1 MRVLWTSPH
10 CRPDWLD
17 RLGEESQGGQ
27 SVVMNKLPHALARA
41 DPGVRVDI
49 FTRLQ
54 DNDPHAA
61 NPVKFLDGDPRV
73 RLIRLPCGSID
84 RYVPKEFLYG
94 EPIAEFVEH
103 ILAFAARDG
112 LRYDLL
118 HGHYADGWETV
129 TSLKARWPH
138 YPPTLLTT
146 HSLGRRKRADSLA
159 RNEAP
164 PEELNHRY
172 NFPARI
178 ASEERSLA
186 AADCILP
193 LSTPEAEIL
202 TVHYATVSPGDPRVT
217 VIPNGIDPAD
227 FLPAPP
233 GTRLRIRGGLGVV
246 ETASSFNNERSL
258 FLLLVPS
265 RVDPRKGQE
274 NILRALVQA
283 RPALAGHL
291 SCPEPCPELVLS
303 GVEGHSRR
311 GSRGACP
318 ELSRRVRLLL
328 LAWPEPPTDY
338 AIRLRRFVVEQ
349 GLDDC
354 VLVHPPVPHECMP
367 GYFAAADGVAL
378 PSQEYFSIVMLEAML
393 LERPLIASIHGGSRD
408 VINDGANG
416 FLVDHNDVTQL
427 AQAVVRLVEMDE
439 TVRRD
444 MGRRARR
451 TILEGYTWDQIARR
465 LLTIY
470 CELLTHRA
478 PSGVG

>member
-27 SVVMNKLPHALARA
+27 SVVMNKLPHALTHA

-54 DNDPHAA
+54 DSDPHAA
-61 NPVKFLDGDPRV
+61 DLVKFLDGNPRIG
-73 RLIRLPCGSID
+73 LIRLPCGPTD

-103 ILAFAARDG
+103 ILAFAAHDG

-138 YPPTLLTT
+138 HPPVLLTT
-146 HSLGRRKRADSLA
+146 HSLGRRKRWDALE
-159 RNEAP
+159 RGEGT
-164 PEELNHRY
+164 PEELDPRY

-178 ASEERSLA
+178 VSEERSLA
-186 AADCILP
+186 AADHILP
-193 LSTPEAEIL
+193 LSTPEAEFL
-202 TVHYATVSPGDPRVT
+202 ATHYEAVPPGDSRVT

-227 FLPAPP
+227 FPPAPP
-233 GTRLRIRGGLGVV
+233 GIRLQVRGSLGVADS
-246 ETASSFNNERSL
+246 E

-274 NILRALVQA
+274 SILRALVEA
-283 RPALAGHL
+283 RPALAGHPL
-291 SCPEPCPELVLS
+291 RP
-303 GVEGHSRR
+303 
-311 GSRGACP
+311 
-318 ELSRRVRLLL
+318 LL

-338 AIRLRRFVVEQ
+338 AIGLKRFIAEQ

-354 VLVHPPVPHECMP
+354 VLIHPPVPHERMP
-367 GYFAAADGVAL
+367 AYFAAADGVAL

-393 LERPLIASIHGGSRD
+393 LECPLIASIHGGSRD
-408 VINDGANG
+408 VITDGANG
-416 FLVDHNDVTQL
+416 FLVDHNDVAHL
-427 AQAVVRLVEMDE
+427 ARTVVRLVEMDE
-439 TVRRD
+439 TARRD
-444 MGRRARR
+444 MGRRARQ

-470 CELLTHRA
+470 RETVPR
-478 PSGVG
+478 

>member
-27 SVVMNKLPHALARA
+27 SVVMNKLPHALIHA
-41 DPGVRVDI
+41 DPDVRVDI

-54 DNDPHAA
+54 DNDPQAA
-61 NPVKFLDGDPRV
+61 NPVKFLDGNSRV
-73 RLIRLPCGSID
+73 RLIRLPCGPTD
-84 RYVPKEFLYG
+84 RYVPKEILYG

-138 YPPTLLTT
+138 HPPTLLTT

-164 PEELNHRY
+164 LEELDLRY
-172 NFPARI
+172 NFPVRI
-178 ASEERSLA
+178 VSEERSLA
-186 AADCILP
+186 AAERILP

-202 TVHYATVSPGDPRVT
+202 TMHYGCVPPDDARVT
-217 VIPNGIDPAD
+217 VIPNGIDPPD

-233 GTRLRIRGGLGVV
+233 GTRLRLRGNLGVADS
-246 ETASSFNNERSL
+246 E

-274 NILRALVQA
+274 NILRALVEA
-283 RPALAGHL
+283 RPALAGHP
-291 SCPEPCPELVLS
+291 SCPE
-303 GVEGHSRR
+303 R
-311 GSRGACP
+311 SRG
-318 ELSRRVRLLL
+318 VRLLL

-338 AIRLRRFVVEQ
+338 ATRLKRFMAEQ
-349 GLDDC
+349 DLNDC
-354 VLVHPPVPHECMP
+354 VLVHPPVPHERMP
-367 GYFAAADGVAL
+367 SYFAAADGVAL

-393 LERPLIASIHGGSRD
+393 LECPLIASIHGGSRD
-408 VINDGANG
+408 VITDGANG
-416 FLVDHNDVTQL
+416 FLVDHNDVAQL
-427 AQAVVRLVEMDE
+427 AQAVVRLVKMDE
-439 TVRRD
+439 AARRD
-444 MGRRARR
+444 MGRRARQ

-470 CELLTHRA
+470 RECKPSKVSLRGAERRSNLHR
-478 PSGVG
+478 

>member
-27 SVVMNKLPHALARA
+27 SVVMNKLPHALTRG

-54 DNDPHAA
+54 DSDPHAA
-61 NPVKFLDGDPRV
+61 DCKSLDGNPRV
-73 RLIRLPCGSID
+73 RLIRLSCGPTD

-112 LRYDLL
+112 LHYDLL
-118 HGHYADGWETV
+118 HGHYADGWEVV

-138 YPPTLLTT
+138 HPPTLLTT
-146 HSLGRRKRADSLA
+146 HSLGRRKRRDALE
-159 RNEAP
+159 RGEGTM
-164 PEELNHRY
+164 EELDHRY
-172 NFPARI
+172 NFPVRI

-186 AADCILP
+186 AVDRILP
-193 LSTPEAEIL
+193 LSTPEAEFL
-202 TVHYATVSPGDPRVT
+202 ATYYEAVPPGDSRVT
-217 VIPNGIDPAD
+217 VIPNGIDLAD
-227 FLPAPP
+227 FPPASP
-233 GTRLRIRGGLGVV
+233 GTRFRIR
-246 ETASSFNNERSL
+246 SSLDVADSE
-258 FLLLVPS
+258 FLLVVPS

-274 NILRALVQA
+274 NILRALVEA
-283 RPALAGHL
+283 RPALASH
-291 SCPEPCPELVLS
+291 SSCPELVLS
-303 GVEGHSRR
+303 PSTSLRINSVEGQSRR
-311 GSRGACP
+311 ACP
-318 ELSRRVRLLL
+318 EQSRRRVRLLL

-338 AIRLRRFVVEQ
+338 AIRLRQLTTEQ

-354 VLVHPPVPHECMP
+354 VLTHPPVPHEHMP
-367 GYFAAADGVAL
+367 GYFAAADGIAL

-393 LERPLIASIHGGSRD
+393 LECPLIASIHGGSRD
-408 VINDGANG
+408 VITDGANG
-416 FLVDHNDVTQL
+416 FLVDHNDVAQL

-439 TVRRD
+439 TARRD
-444 MGRRARR
+444 MGRQARR
-451 TILEGYTWDQIARR
+451 TILGGYTWDQIARR

-470 CELLTHRA
+470 RGLAHSLK
-478 PSGVG
+478 GGNV

>member
-1 MRVLWTSPH
+1 MRILWTSPH

-27 SVVMNKLPHALARA
+27 SVVMNRLPHALTRA
-41 DPGVRVDI
+41 DPGICVDI

-54 DNDPHAA
+54 DSDPHAA
-61 NPVKFLDGDPRV
+61 NPVKLLDGDHRV
-73 RLIRLPCGSID
+73 RLIRFACGPTD

-94 EPIAEFVEH
+94 KPIAEFVEH
-103 ILAFAARDG
+103 ILAFAAREG
-112 LRYDLL
+112 LHYDLL

-129 TSLKARWPH
+129 ISLKARWPRH
-138 YPPTLLTT
+138 PPTLLTT
-146 HSLGRRKRADSLA
+146 HSLGRRKRRDALE
-159 RNEAP
+159 RGEGTP
-164 PEELNHRY
+164 GELDHRY
-172 NFPARI
+172 NFPVRI

-186 AADCILP
+186 AADRILP

-202 TVHYATVSPGDPRVT
+202 TAHYGAVPSDDLRVT

-227 FLPAPP
+227 FPPAPP
-233 GTRLRIRGGLGVV
+233 GTRLRIRGSLGVADS
-246 ETASSFNNERSL
+246 E

-274 NILRALVQA
+274 NILRALVEV
-283 RPALAGHL
+283 RSALAGYP
-291 SCPEPCPELVLS
+291 SCPKPCPE
-303 GVEGHSRR
+303 R
-311 GSRGACP
+311 
-318 ELSRRVRLLL
+318 SRRVRLLL

-338 AIRLRRFVVEQ
+338 AIRLKRFMAGQ

-354 VLVHPPVPHECMP
+354 VLVHPPVPHERMP

-393 LERPLIASIHGGSRD
+393 LECPLIASIHGGSRD
-408 VINDGANG
+408 VITDGVNS
-416 FLVDHNDVTQL
+416 FLVDHNDVAQL

-439 TVRRD
+439 TARRD
-444 MGRRARR
+444 MGRQARQ
-451 TILEGYTWDQIARR
+451 TILKGYTWDQIARR

-470 CELLTHRA
+470 RETVPR
-478 PSGVG
+478 